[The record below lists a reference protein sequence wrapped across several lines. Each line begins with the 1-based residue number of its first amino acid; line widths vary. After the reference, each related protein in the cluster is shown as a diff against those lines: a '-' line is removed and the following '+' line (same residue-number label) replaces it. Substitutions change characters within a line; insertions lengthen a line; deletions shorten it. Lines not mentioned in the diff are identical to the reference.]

1 MFRILSGKITKKR
14 HDWRHQSPSRHSF
27 FNKNKKI
34 YSFCVE
40 SEKVRAS
47 DCIDKSRW
55 IGNYMKFCWKGT
67 INFVWVYT
75 NGFWNFYS
83 FFIDLKASPSYF
95 LLCMMCKIQ
104 DTKKKSKPR
113 KELYKISVFQL
124 RHNLR
129 QFSFSPEKLWSHEYN
144 LTPTSG
150 FTQKK
155 IHSYHISIN
164 FLLIYSQNHQKQ
176 RIIS

>member
-1 MFRILSGKITKKR
+1 MIGVINHHQDTRFLIKIKKIIRFVSRVKKFGLPIASINQDESEITWNFVGKALSILS
-14 HDWRHQSPSRHSF
+14 
-27 FNKNKKI
+27 
-34 YSFCVE
+34 
-40 SEKVRAS
+40 
-47 DCIDKSRW
+47 
-55 IGNYMKFCWKGT
+55 
-67 INFVWVYT
+67 WVYT

-155 IHSYHISIN
+155 FIHTT
-164 FLLIYSQNHQKQ
+164 
-176 RIIS
+176 